1 MFNETVNSF
10 DSDESK
16 MSVRYTKPK
25 KDKKKEEEK
34 KKKSL
39 AKRKKAEKDDEED
52 RILAEK
58 VRNAMKKPEKVELE
72 TDDKD
77 PYLAAADKE
86 FEAAK
91 KAFEAA

>member
-1 MFNETVNSF
+1 
-10 DSDESK
+10 

-25 KDKKKEEEK
+25 KDKKKEEKKKISLK
-34 KKKSL
+34 KKK
-39 AKRKKAEKDDEED
+39 EIENEED

-58 VRNAMKKPEKVELE
+58 VRNAMKKPEKVELDTE
-72 TDDKD
+72 DKD

>member
-1 MFNETVNSF
+1 
-10 DSDESK
+10 

-25 KDKKKEEEK
+25 KDKKEEK
-34 KKKSL
+34 KKISL
-39 AKRKKAEKDDEED
+39 KKKKEIENEED
-52 RILAEK
+52 RILADK

-72 TDDKD
+72 TEDKD

-91 KAFEAA
+91 KAVEAA

>member
-1 MFNETVNSF
+1 
-10 DSDESK
+10 
-16 MSVRYTKPK
+16 MSVRFTKPK
-25 KDKKKEEEK
+25 KDRKKEKAMEEK
-34 KKKSL
+34 KKQKE
-39 AKRKKAEKDDEED
+39 KRRRDQSEED

-58 VRNAMKKPEKVELE
+58 VRNAMKKPEKVELD

>member
-1 MFNETVNSF
+1 
-10 DSDESK
+10 

-25 KDKKKEEEK
+25 KDKKKEEKKKISLK
-34 KKKSL
+34 KKKSGS
-39 AKRKKAEKDDEED
+39 KEIENEED

-72 TDDKD
+72 TEDKD

>member
-1 MFNETVNSF
+1 
-10 DSDESK
+10 

-25 KDKKKEEEK
+25 KDTVHQQSKKISLKKKKEIEN
-34 KKKSL
+34 
-39 AKRKKAEKDDEED
+39 EED

-72 TDDKD
+72 TEDKD

>member
-1 MFNETVNSF
+1 M
-10 DSDESK
+10 
-16 MSVRYTKPK
+16 
-25 KDKKKEEEK
+25 
-34 KKKSL
+34 
-39 AKRKKAEKDDEED
+39 
-52 RILAEK
+52 AEK

-72 TDDKD
+72 TEDKD